1 VYPALGLMRRANHRT
16 RTGIARALS
25 KVGFCSRSQASKLV
39 SAGRVC
45 VNGRIIRDPEHP
57 VQIEK
62 DTIQV
67 DGQNVEPAAKVY
79 LMMNKPRG
87 FVTTADDEQGR
98 KTVYSLLPNAARW
111 VAPVGRLDKASEGL
125 LLFTND
131 SDWAARITNPE
142 NHIEKRYHA
151 QISAVADQT
160 LLDRLT
166 TGCRAAEGDFL
177 RVKRATLIRT
187 GRKNSWVEIVLHEGK
202 NRHIRRLLAALNVEV
217 LRLVRIAIGRVTL
230 APLARG
236 AIRELTQEEIAA
248 LNEWN

>member
-1 VYPALGLMRRANHRT
+1 VYPALGHMRRANHRT

-25 KVGFCSRSQASKLV
+25 KVGYCSRSQASKLV
-39 SAGRVC
+39 IAGQVC

-57 VQIEK
+57 VQMDK
-62 DTIQV
+62 DRIQV

-87 FVTTADDEQGR
+87 TVTTADDEQGR
-98 KTVYSLLPNAARW
+98 QTVYSLLPKDARW

-131 SDWAARITNPE
+131 SDWAARITDPE
-142 NHIEKRYHA
+142 NHVEKRYHA

-160 LLDRLT
+160 LLDQLL

-177 RVKRATLIRT
+177 RVKRASLIRT
-187 GRKNSWVEIVLHEGK
+187 GER
-202 NRHIRRLLAALNVEV
+202 IRGWRSSSTKA
-217 LRLVRIAIGRVTL
+217 RTVT
-230 APLARG
+230 
-236 AIRELTQEEIAA
+236 
-248 LNEWN
+248 